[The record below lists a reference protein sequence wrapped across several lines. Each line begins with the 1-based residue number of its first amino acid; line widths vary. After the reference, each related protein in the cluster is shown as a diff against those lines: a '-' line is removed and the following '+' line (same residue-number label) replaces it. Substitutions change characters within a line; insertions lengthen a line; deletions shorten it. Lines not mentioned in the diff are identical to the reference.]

1 MAGEGARRSQL
12 RNSRTGGR
20 SVTLAGE
27 PDRPGGTP
35 AVRKLPTLMTAM
47 TPFPYSIELTASFEE
62 ASELMGHHNVR
73 HLPVTDN
80 DRVVGVITDKDLISA
95 MHVRAGSGG
104 DTGLNVRDLY
114 IADPYVV
121 SVDEPLDNV
130 LLTMA
135 ERHIGSAI
143 VTRAGKLVGVFTS
156 VDACR
161 CFGEFI
167 RGNAPDPGGDTTA

>member
-1 MAGEGARRSQL
+1 M
-12 RNSRTGGR
+12 
-20 SVTLAGE
+20 
-27 PDRPGGTP
+27 
-35 AVRKLPTLMTAM
+35 RKLPTLKTAM
-47 TPFPYSIELTASFEE
+47 TPFPYSVDLGASFDE
-62 ASELMGHHNVR
+62 ASQLMGHHNVR

-80 DRVVGVITDKDLISA
+80 HNVVGVITDRDMTSA
-95 MHVRAGSGG
+95 MHVRSKSGDAGV
-104 DTGLNVRDLY
+104 LNVKDLY

-143 VTRAGKLVGVFTS
+143 VTKAGKLVGMFTS

-161 CFGEFI
+161 SFGEYL
-167 RGNAPDPGGDTTA
+167 RDHSPRPTDDSVA

>member
-1 MAGEGARRSQL
+1 M
-12 RNSRTGGR
+12 
-20 SVTLAGE
+20 
-27 PDRPGGTP
+27 
-35 AVRKLPTLMTAM
+35 RKLPTLKTTM
-47 TPFPYSIELTASFEE
+47 TPFPYSVDLGASFDE
-62 ASELMGHHNVR
+62 ASQLMGHHNVR

-80 DRVVGVITDKDLISA
+80 HNVVGVITDRDMTSA
-95 MHVRAGSGG
+95 MHVRSKSGDAGV
-104 DTGLNVRDLY
+104 LNVKDLY

-143 VTRAGKLVGVFTS
+143 VTKAGKLVGMFTS

-161 CFGEFI
+161 SFGEYL
-167 RGNAPDPGGDTTA
+167 REHSPRPTDDNVA

>member
-1 MAGEGARRSQL
+1 M
-12 RNSRTGGR
+12 
-20 SVTLAGE
+20 
-27 PDRPGGTP
+27 
-35 AVRKLPTLMTAM
+35 RKLPTLKTAM
-47 TPFPYSIELTASFEE
+47 TPFPYSVDLGASFDE
-62 ASELMGHHNVR
+62 ASQLMGHHNVR

-80 DRVVGVITDKDLISA
+80 HNVVGVITDRDMTSA
-95 MHVRAGSGG
+95 MHVHSKSGDAGV
-104 DTGLNVRDLY
+104 LNVKDLY

-143 VTRAGKLVGVFTS
+143 VTKAGKLVGMFTS

-161 CFGEFI
+161 SFGEYL
-167 RGNAPDPGGDTTA
+167 REHSPRPTDDNVA